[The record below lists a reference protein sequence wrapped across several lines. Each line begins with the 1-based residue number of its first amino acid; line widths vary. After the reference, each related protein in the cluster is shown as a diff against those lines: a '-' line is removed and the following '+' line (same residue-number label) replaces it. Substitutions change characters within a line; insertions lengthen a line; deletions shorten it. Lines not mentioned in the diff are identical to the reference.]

1 MIETQPRLDGITL
14 EIIGQRI
21 SETVATMEV
30 LLFHSGYSTIL
41 RESNDGSATVLD
53 RDGHV
58 VMGSGS
64 PTHSTAYYYTLQGLL
79 ARYPWE
85 KMRPGDAFVLN
96 DPYIGGMHHVPDL
109 AVVTPVFCEGKPLGF
124 CAAIAHKSDVG
135 GIVPGSSGAS
145 SREIFHD
152 GLLIPGIR
160 YYDAAGPI
168 DDAVQMVTRNSRTP
182 ELVAGDIRAQIGA
195 TRMGETRLHELVA
208 QYGFDAITEAME
220 RLQDISFDRVG
231 DALESW
237 PDGASEGEAFL
248 DSDGVDTERRV
259 RIHAR
264 VEKRGRSITI
274 DFSQSDPQVIGPVN
288 IRPQSVEAA
297 GLVALLGYLDPEIP
311 MNGGTQR
318 AVTFVHG
325 TARVTHAEFPAPVN
339 NYMPTLHLAL
349 TATQKA
355 LLAFDHPR
363 RSAPDGFGVGA
374 MTIGY
379 RGTGSGNGKRPVQY
393 ELIGPSL
400 GASNRNDGAMGAQ
413 PVIHTTPSAPI
424 EILETEFPVRL
435 VRCEPWR
442 DSGGAGEFRGGL
454 GLVREYEL
462 LDDAIFTLRL
472 GGFRSGSWGVDG
484 GLPGARGRALRNP
497 GTPQEESFPSLYTTE
512 LRKGDVLRIEMAGG
526 SGYGDPK
533 KRDRALVRQDVDN
546 GYVSAEAAAELYGL

>member
-1 MIETQPRLDGITL
+1 MIVTQPRLDGITL

-85 KMRPGDAFVLN
+85 TMKPGDAFVLN

-109 AVVTPVFCEGKPLGF
+109 AVVTPVFYEGKPLGF

-168 DDAVQMVTRNSRTP
+168 DDAVAMVTRNSRTP

-208 QYGFDAITEAME
+208 QYGFDAIVEAMQ
-220 RLQDISFDRVG
+220 RLQDISFERVG
-231 DALESW
+231 DALATW
-237 PDGASEGEAFL
+237 PDGTAEGEAFL

-264 VEKRGRSITI
+264 VQKRGRSITI
-274 DFSQSDPQVIGPVN
+274 DFSHSDPQVAGPGQHPPEE
-288 IRPQSVEAA
+288 RGSRRARRAA
-297 GLVALLGYLDPEIP
+297 RISRSG
-311 MNGGTQR
+311 
-318 AVTFVHG
+318 
-325 TARVTHAEFPAPVN
+325 
-339 NYMPTLHLAL
+339 
-349 TATQKA
+349 
-355 LLAFDHPR
+355 HPDER
-363 RSAPDGFGVGA
+363 RKRSAP
-374 MTIGY
+374 
-379 RGTGSGNGKRPVQY
+379 
-393 ELIGPSL
+393 
-400 GASNRNDGAMGAQ
+400 
-413 PVIHTTPSAPI
+413 
-424 EILETEFPVRL
+424 
-435 VRCEPWR
+435 
-442 DSGGAGEFRGGL
+442 
-454 GLVREYEL
+454 
-462 LDDAIFTLRL
+462 
-472 GGFRSGSWGVDG
+472 
-484 GLPGARGRALRNP
+484 
-497 GTPQEESFPSLYTTE
+497 
-512 LRKGDVLRIEMAGG
+512 
-526 SGYGDPK
+526 
-533 KRDRALVRQDVDN
+533 
-546 GYVSAEAAAELYGL
+546 